1 MSLCL
6 LGRRINFKQ
15 KALCVLGSLEKHSRV
30 TEHYKE
36 ENQNIRF
43 FKIQVYKSESMQKC
57 ALYSLERGDTSISP
71 VYVSVYICISLFQ

>member
-1 MSLCL
+1 MT
-6 LGRRINFKQ
+6 GRGVAKPPGEIHLHF
-15 KALCVLGSLEKHSRV
+15 AEV
-30 TEHYKE
+30 EHYKE

-71 VYVSVYICISLFQ
+71 VYVSVYINSVYVCVYIHMCVCI